1 MTKDVSNTPDMLRK
15 LAADIEAG
23 MYGAVHCAAVVP
35 EAAELPVF
43 GFGPTGE
50 SSSNVS
56 ELFAMAHTKLVHQRL
71 SYIESL
77 EP

>member
-1 MTKDVSNTPDMLRK
+1 MTKDVNNTPDMLRK

-23 MYGAVHCAAVVP
+23 MYGAVHCAAVVL
-35 EAAELPVF
+35 EAAELPTF

-50 SSSNVS
+50 SPQNVS
-56 ELFAMAHTKLVHQRL
+56 ELFAMAHAKLVHQRL